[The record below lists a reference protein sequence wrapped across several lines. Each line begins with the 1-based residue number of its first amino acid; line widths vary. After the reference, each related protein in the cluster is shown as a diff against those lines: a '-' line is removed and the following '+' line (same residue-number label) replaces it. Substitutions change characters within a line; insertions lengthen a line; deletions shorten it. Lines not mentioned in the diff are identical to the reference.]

1 MPELAFKIVFILAVI
16 GFCLIIIA
24 FFLLLVK
31 FSFIF
36 FPEFNLM
43 GIHFSPEILQ

>member
-31 FSFIF
+31 FSFI
-36 FPEFNLM
+36 PEFNLM